1 MINQKK
7 YPSNEYE
14 LLHSLQDILKDIS
27 NPNYTIS
34 IGDDAAV
41 RRCSDGEQLIITTD
55 IAVENVDFKLDWMTF
70 REIGYRVM
78 VSNLSDCAAMGALP
92 DSALIQ
98 LTFPSEKTEI
108 RDNIIELYR
117 GFADACK
124 RWNFAIV
131 GGDLSSGPV
140 WSIGI
145 TLFGRLDRSD
155 RVLTR
160 KGVGDGDL
168 LWVSG
173 VPGLSA
179 AGLAILKKMG
189 RPTDSTVFPML
200 LKAHIVPRPRIELG
214 AQLRNNQHV
223 HAMMD
228 LTDGLSKDCRTLA
241 FENEL
246 GIILQQDPS
255 LIPPEMVTLSDN
267 LGIPWEDW
275 YFHGGE
281 EYELLFA
288 ASADFKPSVADD
300 TDGCIC
306 IGKFTKDIQ
315 DVVVQKN
322 GSFME
327 LARKSYDHVN
337 GRSYD

>member
-1 MINQKK
+1 MSNKKK

-14 LLHSLQDILKDIS
+14 LLHSLQEILKDCS
-27 NPNYTIS
+27 NPNYIVS

-55 IAVENVDFKLDWMTF
+55 IAVENIDFRLDWMNF
-70 REIGYRVM
+70 REIGYRSM
-78 VSNLSDCAAMGALP
+78 VSNLSDCAAMGAIP

-98 LTFPSEKTEI
+98 LTFPAGNDGI
-108 RDNIIELYR
+108 RENIMDIYR
-117 GFADACK
+117 GFADACH

-131 GGDLSSGPV
+131 GGDLSSGLG

-145 TLFGRLDRSD
+145 TLFGRLDRSE

-160 KGVGDGDL
+160 KNVCDGDF

-179 AGLAILKKMG
+179 AGLALLYNMG
-189 RPTDSTVFPML
+189 RTADTTAFPML
-200 LKAHIVPRPRIELG
+200 LQAHITPRPRIELG
-214 AQLRNNQHV
+214 IQLRNQAYV

-228 LTDGLSKDCRTLA
+228 LSDGLSKDCRTLA
-241 FENEL
+241 YENDL

-267 LGIPWEDW
+267 LGIPWENW

-288 ASADFKPSVADD
+288 ASADFKPSMADG

-322 GSFME
+322 GAFME
-327 LARKSYDHVN
+327 LARNSFDHVN

>member
-1 MINQKK
+1 MSSQKK

-14 LLHSLQDILKDIS
+14 LLYSLQDILKDYS
-27 NPNYTIS
+27 NPSYTIS

-41 RRCSDGEQLIITTD
+41 RRCRDGEQLIITTD
-55 IAVENVDFKLDWMTF
+55 IAVENIDFKSDWMTF
-70 REIGYRVM
+70 REIGYRAM
-78 VSNLSDCAAMGALP
+78 VSNLSDCAAMGAIP
-92 DSALIQ
+92 DSALVQ
-98 LTFPSEKTEI
+98 LTFPAEKVGI
-108 RDNIIELYR
+108 RDNVIDIYR
-117 GFADACK
+117 GFADACN

-145 TLFGRLDRSD
+145 TLFGRLDRSE
-155 RVLTR
+155 RVLKR
-160 KGVGDGDL
+160 KGALDDDF

-179 AGLAILKKMG
+179 AGLALLSKMG
-189 RPTDSTVFPML
+189 RKASTSEFSML
-200 LKAHIVPRPRIELG
+200 LQAHIVPQPRIELG
-214 AQLRNNQHV
+214 TQLRNKAHV

-228 LTDGLSKDCRTLA
+228 LSDGLSKDCRTLA
-241 FENEL
+241 YENDL
-246 GIILQQDPS
+246 GIILQLDPS

-267 LGIPWEDW
+267 LGIPWENW

-288 ASADFKPSVADD
+288 ASADFKPSVADG
-300 TDGCIC
+300 TGGCIC
-306 IGKFTKDIQ
+306 IGKFTKDTQ

-322 GSFME
+322 GTFME
-327 LARKSYDHVN
+327 LARNSFDHVN
-337 GRSYD
+337 GRS

>member
-1 MINQKK
+1 MGNQKN

-14 LLHSLQDILKDIS
+14 LLHSLQDILKDYS
-27 NPNYTIS
+27 NPHYTVS

-41 RRCSDGEQLIITTD
+41 RRCRDGEQLIITTD
-55 IAVENVDFKLDWMTF
+55 IAVENVDFKLDWMNF
-70 REIGYRVM
+70 REIGYRAM
-78 VSNLSDCAAMGALP
+78 VSNLSDCAAMGAVP

-98 LTFPSEKTEI
+98 LTFPTGKTGI
-108 RDNIIELYR
+108 RDNIMDLYR
-117 GFADACK
+117 GFADACH

-131 GGDLSSGPV
+131 GGDLSSGPA

-145 TLFGRLDRSD
+145 TLFGRLDRSE

-160 KGVGDGDL
+160 KGICDGDL

-179 AGLAILKKMG
+179 AGLAVLTKMG
-189 RPTDSTVFPML
+189 RVADTTEFSML
-200 LKAHIVPRPRIELG
+200 LQSHIVPQPRIELG
-214 AQLRNNQHV
+214 IQLRNNPHV

-228 LTDGLSKDCRTLA
+228 LSDGLSKDCRTLA
-241 FENEL
+241 YENDL

-267 LGIPWEDW
+267 LGIPWESW

-300 TDGCIC
+300 TIGCMC
-306 IGKFTKDIQ
+306 IGTFTKCML
-315 DVVVQKN
+315 DVVVEKN
-322 GSFME
+322 GAFME
-327 LARKSYDHVN
+327 LARNSFDHVN
-337 GRSYD
+337 GR

>member
-1 MINQKK
+1 MSNRKT

-14 LLHSLQDILKDIS
+14 LLHSLQDILSDCA
-27 NPNYTIS
+27 NPNYTVS

-55 IAVENVDFKLDWMTF
+55 IAVENVDFRLDWMNF
-70 REIGYRVM
+70 SEIGYRVM
-78 VSNLSDCAAMGALP
+78 VSNLSDCAAMGAIP

-98 LTFPSEKTEI
+98 LTFPSENDGI
-108 RDNIIELYR
+108 RENIMDIYR
-117 GFADACK
+117 GFAEACH

-145 TLFGRLDRSD
+145 TLFGRLDRSE

-160 KGVGDGDL
+160 KGVCDGDF

-179 AGLAILKKMG
+179 AGLALLKKMG
-189 RPTDSTVFPML
+189 RVADTTVFPML
-200 LKAHIVPRPRIELG
+200 LQAHIVPRPRIELG
-214 AQLRNNQHV
+214 IQLRNNAHV

-228 LTDGLSKDCRTLA
+228 LSDGLSKDCRTLA
-241 FENEL
+241 YENDL
-246 GIILQQDPS
+246 GIILHQDPS

-267 LGIPWEDW
+267 LGIPWENW

-288 ASADFKPSVADD
+288 ASADFKPSVTDG

-306 IGKFTKDIQ
+306 IGKFTKDLQ
-315 DVVVQKN
+315 DVVVQRN
-322 GSFME
+322 GVFME
-327 LARKSYDHVN
+327 LARNSFDHVN